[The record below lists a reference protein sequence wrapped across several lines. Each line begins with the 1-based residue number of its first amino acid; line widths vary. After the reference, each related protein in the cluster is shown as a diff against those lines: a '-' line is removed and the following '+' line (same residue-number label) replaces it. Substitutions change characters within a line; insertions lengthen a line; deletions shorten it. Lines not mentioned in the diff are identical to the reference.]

1 MPYLH
6 AHRGYYKA
14 SEMFCIVTLSIII
27 IIIIISVITI
37 ILILK
42 FVLLLLCYVGYCI
55 TIVAKPNVINYPQI
69 ITISMGAISIIRSH
83 FVGRFIIGPQTYRQD
98 SGTGSSG
105 SWSGSCF
112 RSW

>member
-27 IIIIISVITI
+27 IISVITI
-37 ILILK
+37 ILILN

-55 TIVAKPNVINYPQI
+55 TIATSVLNPM
-69 ITISMGAISIIRSH
+69 S
-83 FVGRFIIGPQTYRQD
+83 
-98 SGTGSSG
+98 
-105 SWSGSCF
+105 
-112 RSW
+112 